1 MRVQLSFTV
10 DCPPDRAWALLRSPD
25 AAALLYAPTL
35 VMTPEA
41 ATPVR
46 WRDGDVAIV
55 RLRALGVVPLG
66 RQLIAIR
73 TRRRGATR
81 ILEDDGA
88 PLEGAL
94 AVITSWRHRMAVTPT
109 AAGGTRYR
117 DRLDVGAGPLTPVVW
132 LAMWGV
138 WQWRG
143 ARMRRLLRDAG
154 GMGGTAVTA
163 PRR

>member
-25 AAALLYAPTL
+25 AAARLYAPML
-35 VMTPEA
+35 VMTPVA

-73 TRRRGATR
+73 IRRRGATR

-88 PLEGAL
+88 PIEGVL

-109 AAGGTRYR
+109 SDGRIHYR

-143 ARMRRLLRDAG
+143 VRMRRMLRDAG
-154 GMGGTAVTA
+154 GVGAAVTA
-163 PRR
+163 PQR